1 MSPSGRNT
9 VAVVGGGVIGLT
21 TASVLSDAH
30 QVKIIAR
37 RLGERNESAHAVGSP
52 ARVAEVRLET
62 ESIKHGGTI
71 IHN

>member
-9 VAVVGGGVIGLT
+9 VVVVGGGVIGLT

-52 ARVAEVRLET
+52 ARVSGVRLET
-62 ESIKHGGTI
+62 QSIKRGGTK